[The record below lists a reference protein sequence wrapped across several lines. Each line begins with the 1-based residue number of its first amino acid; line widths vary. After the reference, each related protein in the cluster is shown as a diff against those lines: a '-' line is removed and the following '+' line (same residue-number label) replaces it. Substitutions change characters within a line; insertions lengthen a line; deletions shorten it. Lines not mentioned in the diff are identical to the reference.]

1 MTTDEMIA
9 ARDALHEALNSPY
22 VKTRHRNQVVTIMEL
37 DFLHAHVTE
46 VGVLEAYEDA
56 VLERLKVVPL
66 RPTRG
71 TDH

>member
-1 MTTDEMIA
+1 LLLAT
-9 ARDALHEALNSPY
+9 ALHEALNPPY

-56 VLERLKVVPL
+56 ILERLGGAVE
-66 RPTRG
+66 TDQG
-71 TDH
+71 TEH